1 MGHWKTMLPNHYVEN
16 WTYSPSWT
24 YWYDFFCL
32 HFLLVCLQFSFLS
45 PSAFL
50 KDVPTFKD
58 LPEDTLIKIA
68 DVLEEVNTFLF
79 WITYPTRYIVG
90 YIIQRRMC
98 TICSKKKRI
107 YFWKINWISYFFQS
121 TYKPGDYIVRQGAA
135 GDTFFIIKKGRV
147 RDNFFLKKF
156 LK

>member
-1 MGHWKTMLPNHYVEN
+1 MKFWFIFLTIFLQAATDCKLWAIERQCFQTIMLRTGLIRQAEHTGMIFFFVYIF
-16 WTYSPSWT
+16 WYSLFT
-24 YWYDFFCL
+24 IF
-32 HFLLVCLQFSFLS
+32 FLS

-68 DVLEEVNTFLF
+68 DVLEEVNTILF

-90 YIIQRRMC
+90 CIVQRRMC

-107 YFWKINWISYFFQS
+107 YFWKIN
-121 TYKPGDYIVRQGAA
+121 
-135 GDTFFIIKKGRV
+135 
-147 RDNFFLKKF
+147 
-156 LK
+156 